1 MGRSH
6 GGPQAQPADD
16 RTERSF
22 RQALSAK
29 LLRARREYLDLARPH
44 PGTEYG
50 QLAVARIGALAGQR
64 VELPLVVRAGK
75 RAPVKVALAELETQ
89 VGKAVLEGP
98 DLAPG
103 VEQDNVLR
111 AQPDPRQLSFP
122 EVVDRHQ
129 VQLA

>member
-44 PGTEYG
+44 PGAEHG
-50 QLAVARIGALAGQR
+50 QLAVAGIGALAGQR

-75 RAPVKVALAELETQ
+75 HAPVKVALGELETQ
-89 VGKAVLEGP
+89 VGTAVLEG
-98 DLAPG
+98 
-103 VEQDNVLR
+103 
-111 AQPDPRQLSFP
+111 F
-122 EVVDRHQ
+122 
-129 VQLA
+129 